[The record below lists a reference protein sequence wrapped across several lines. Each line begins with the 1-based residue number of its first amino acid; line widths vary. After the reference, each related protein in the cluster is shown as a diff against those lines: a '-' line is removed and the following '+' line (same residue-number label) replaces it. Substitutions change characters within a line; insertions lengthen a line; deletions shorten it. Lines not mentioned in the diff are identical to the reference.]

1 MKRIAIVG
9 GGPVGLACASW
20 ILEKIPG
27 IHLDLYDRLSESD
40 NAIING
46 ESRGIAV
53 SQGSHLLLKNIG
65 AWPNNSPSIHKIH
78 VSHRGHFGR
87 AIVRREELQQEAL
100 GHIVRYA
107 EIHLSIRKALQKIS
121 KNAPY
126 FKWHHDQKI
135 DELNKSS
142 LADVVIHAEGGLFK
156 QQEWQ
161 EIYRDYEQAAIIGW
175 VKTDRINQNLAWER
189 FTEEGPL
196 ALLPNHKGHEYLNLV
211 WCGDPK
217 ETQKRLGIFREN
229 SAAFLNDLQKA
240 FGSRAGRFIEVGDLK
255 SYELGLNARKE
266 IVQGHEVWIGN
277 AAQTM
282 HPVAGQGLNLGLRDA
297 HTLAESI
304 AFNNTV
310 HEALNHYQELR
321 KTDRNTTIATTD
333 FLARIFTSN
342 LKPVICARGIALSSL
357 QILAPIKQSL
367 TRQMMFGQ
375 R

>member
-1 MKRIAIVG
+1 MKKIAIIG
-9 GGPVGLACASW
+9 GGPVGLACAAW
-20 ILEKIPG
+20 LLEKIPST
-27 IHLDLYDRLSESD
+27 HLDLYDRLPESND
-40 NAIING
+40 AIKNG
-46 ESRGIAV
+46 DSRGIAV

-65 AWPNNSPSIHKIH
+65 AWPNNSPPIHKIH

-107 EIHLSIRKALQKIS
+107 EIHLSIRQALQKIS
-121 KNAPY
+121 KNASN
-126 FKWHHDQKI
+126 FRWRHNQKI
-135 DELNKSS
+135 DELDKSS

-161 EIYRDYEQAAIIGW
+161 EIYRDYEQAAIVGW
-175 VKTDRINQNLAWER
+175 VKTDRINQHLAWER

-217 ETQKRLGIFREN
+217 ATQKRLDLFAEN
-229 SAAFLNDLQKA
+229 PAAFLIDLQKS
-240 FGSRAGRFIEVGDLK
+240 FGSRVGRFIEVGELK

-266 IVQGHEVWIGN
+266 IIQGHEVWIGN

-304 AFNNTV
+304 ASCNSV
-310 HEALNHYQELR
+310 HEALNQYQKLR
-321 KTDRNTTIATTD
+321 KTDRNITIASTD
-333 FLARIFTSN
+333 FLARIFTSQ

>member
-107 EIHLSIRKALQKIS
+107 EIHLSIRKALQTIS
-121 KNAPY
+121 KNAPN

-142 LADVVIHAEGGLFK
+142 LADVVIHAEGGLFNNK
-156 QQEWQ
+156 N
-161 EIYRDYEQAAIIGW
+161 G
-175 VKTDRINQNLAWER
+175 K
-189 FTEEGPL
+189 
-196 ALLPNHKGHEYLNLV
+196 
-211 WCGDPK
+211 
-217 ETQKRLGIFREN
+217 
-229 SAAFLNDLQKA
+229 
-240 FGSRAGRFIEVGDLK
+240 RFIGIMSKLQLLVG
-255 SYELGLNARKE
+255 
-266 IVQGHEVWIGN
+266 
-277 AAQTM
+277 
-282 HPVAGQGLNLGLRDA
+282 
-297 HTLAESI
+297 
-304 AFNNTV
+304 
-310 HEALNHYQELR
+310 
-321 KTDRNTTIATTD
+321 
-333 FLARIFTSN
+333 
-342 LKPVICARGIALSSL
+342 
-357 QILAPIKQSL
+357 
-367 TRQMMFGQ
+367 
-375 R
+375 

>member
-1 MKRIAIVG
+1 MKRIAVIG

-20 ILEKIPG
+20 LLEKTPG
-27 IHLDLYDRLSESD
+27 AHLDLYDRFPESND
-40 NAIING
+40 VITNG
-46 ESRGIAV
+46 DSRGIAV
-53 SQGSHLLLKNIG
+53 SQGSHLLLKSID
-65 AWPNNSPSIHKIH
+65 AWPKNSPAIHKIH

-107 EIHLSIRKALQKIS
+107 EIHLSIRQALQRIA
-121 KNAPY
+121 KNAPN
-126 FKWHHDQKI
+126 FKWHYEQKI
-135 DELNKSS
+135 DELNKES
-142 LADVVIHAEGGLFK
+142 LADIVIHAEGGLFK

-161 EIYRDYEQAAIIGW
+161 EIYRDYEQAALVGW
-175 VKTDRINQNLAWER
+175 VKTDRINQHLAWER

-196 ALLPNHKGHEYLNLV
+196 ALLPSHKGHEYLNLV
-211 WCGDPK
+211 WCGDP
-217 ETQKRLGIFREN
+217 EATQKRLALFTEN
-229 SAAFLNDLQKA
+229 PAAFLIELQKA
-240 FGSRAGRFIEVGDLK
+240 FGSRAGYFIEAGDLK
-255 SYELGLNARKE
+255 SYQLGLNARKE
-266 IVQGHEVWIGN
+266 IVLGHEVWIGN

-304 AFNNTV
+304 TSHNTV
-310 HEALNHYQELR
+310 YEALNHYQVLR

-357 QILAPIKQSL
+357 EILAPIKKSL

>member
-1 MKRIAIVG
+1 MKRIAIIG

-20 ILEKIPG
+20 ILEKTPDTP
-27 IHLDLYDRLSESD
+27 LDLYDRLPESND
-40 NAIING
+40 AITQG
-46 ESRGIAV
+46 DSRGIAV

-65 AWPNNSPSIHKIH
+65 AWPANSPTIHKIH

-87 AIVRREELQQEAL
+87 AIVRREELGQDAL

-107 EIHLSIRKALQKIS
+107 DIHLSIRQALQRIS
-121 KNAPY
+121 KNCPQ
-126 FKWHHDQKI
+126 FHWHFNQKI
-135 DELNKSS
+135 DELDKTQ
-142 LADVVIHAEGGLFK
+142 LADVIIHAEGGLFK

-161 EIYRDYEQAAIIGW
+161 EIYRDYDQSAIVGW
-175 VKTDRINQNLAWER
+175 VRTDKTNQHLAWER

-196 ALLPNHKGHEYLNLV
+196 ALLPSHKGHEYLNLV
-211 WCGDPK
+211 WCGHPPT
-217 ETQKRLGIFREN
+217 TQARLALGSDDFLRE
-229 SAAFLNDLQKA
+229 LQTA
-240 FGSRAGRFIEVGDLK
+240 FGTRAGRFLEAGELR
-255 SYELGLNARKE
+255 SYDLGLNARKE
-266 IVQGHEVWIGN
+266 IVKGREVWIGN

-297 HTLAESI
+297 HTLAEAISGLGI
-304 AFNNTV
+304 NRNIT
-310 HEALNHYQELR
+310 EALEHYQTLR

-333 FLARIFTSN
+333 FLARIFTSS

-357 QILAPIKQSL
+357 QLLVPVKQSL

>member
-107 EIHLSIRKALQKIS
+107 EIHLSIRKALQTIS
-121 KNAPY
+121 KNAPN

>member
-1 MKRIAIVG
+1 MKKIAIIG

-27 IHLDLYDRLSESD
+27 ACIDLYDRLPESN
-40 NAIING
+40 NAITQG
-46 ESRGIAV
+46 DSRGIAV
-53 SQGSHLLLKNIG
+53 SQGSHLLLNKIG
-65 AWPNNSPSIHKIH
+65 AWPNNSPAIHKIH

-87 AIVRREELQQEAL
+87 AIVRREELQQDAL

-107 EIHLSIRKALQKIS
+107 DIHLAIRQALQKIS
-121 KNAPY
+121 KNSSN
-126 FKWHHDQKI
+126 FTWHFEQKI
-135 DELNKSS
+135 DELDKQH

-161 EIYRDYEQAAIIGW
+161 EIYRDYEQAAIVGW
-175 VKTDRINQNLAWER
+175 VKTDRIHQHLAWER

-196 ALLPNHKGHEYLNLV
+196 ALLPSHKGHEYLNLV
-211 WCGDPK
+211 WCGNPK
-217 ETQKRLGIFREN
+217 ATQNRLALFNEN
-229 SAAFLNDLQKA
+229 PAAFLAELQKS
-240 FGSRAGRFIEVGDLK
+240 FGTRAGRFIETGELR

-304 AFNNTV
+304 TSYTNV
-310 HEALNHYQELR
+310 HEALSQYQALR

-333 FLARIFTSN
+333 FLARIFTSR
-342 LKPVICARGIALSSL
+342 LKPVICARGFALSSL
-357 QILAPIKQSL
+357 QILAPVKQSL